1 MAACHTITAL
11 WSEGAIKGELCGV
24 GSKEIRWSLVHVDNL
39 ADSHFDTMVKV
50 LVFGATGFIGFS
62 VAQALARSG
71 HETFGLYRKVEKSKE
86 LARNESNEPVKYTKI
101 ILDAVFKIGKKR
113 LENNEP
119 KLTFISITGI
129 WVYGGNPYKIKYE
142 STPLNTNLELVV
154 WRPSIEQIIIE
165 SKVINGI
172 VIRPGIVY
180 GKSGSSTALWFE
192 GATKGELCGI
202 GSKDVRWSLV
212 HVDDLADSFVR
223 AVERADLIGGQI
235 FNIVNNQSE
244 SLGDMLDAIA
254 RITEYKGEVKYKSPT
269 SEFEKAMANTGIF
282 SNKKA
287 QSILGWNQRQ
297 LGFVDGINTWW
308 NSYKA
313 YTQ

>member
-1 MAACHTITAL
+1 
-11 WSEGAIKGELCGV
+11 
-24 GSKEIRWSLVHVDNL
+24 
-39 ADSHFDTMVKV
+39 MVKV

-86 LARNESNEPVKYTKI
+86 LARNEIFPVLGDTGDVSTWIYKLI
-101 ILDAVFKIGKKR
+101 